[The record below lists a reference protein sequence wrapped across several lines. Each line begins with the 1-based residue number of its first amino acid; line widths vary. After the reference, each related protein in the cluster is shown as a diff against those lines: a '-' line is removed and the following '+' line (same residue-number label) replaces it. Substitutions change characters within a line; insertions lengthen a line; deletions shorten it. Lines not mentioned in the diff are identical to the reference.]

1 MDFTVYYDDFEN
13 EMTVEEFENQL
24 EDLGGNIEYY
34 DYDDVL
40 DGKVLTEEERD
51 NLSNEDYGRCKKV
64 PVCNND
70 VQAIFY
76 DYNNEAEPFYKKYG
90 HDHAAA
96 VKAAENMESIE
107 GLY

>member
-51 NLSNEDYGRCKKV
+51 NLSN
-64 PVCNND
+64 
-70 VQAIFY
+70 
-76 DYNNEAEPFYKKYG
+76 
-90 HDHAAA
+90 
-96 VKAAENMESIE
+96 
-107 GLY
+107 